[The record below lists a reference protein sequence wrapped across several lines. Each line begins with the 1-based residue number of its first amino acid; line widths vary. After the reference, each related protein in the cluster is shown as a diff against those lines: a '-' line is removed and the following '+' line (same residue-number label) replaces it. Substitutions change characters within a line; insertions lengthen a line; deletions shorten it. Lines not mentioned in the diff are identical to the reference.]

1 MPTENRAAD
10 GQNTAADDAAA
21 TAEALARQDPA
32 NTPRMQAMSAIA
44 KKHEDDIEQ
53 QLAAEGLSS
62 RTTHGELPMESR
74 TPAEIGRGARGHRHA
89 AGAADHPAAPPAG
102 QDAGDQRRPQAVR
115 HRPGPDG
122 GLDGLQVRMKIDGVD
137 RVLTMQ
143 ELRRTAQLDGAAHAR
158 LEQANKL
165 LQEARTAAAAT
176 PKPPVGVEGKTGT
189 GDSSLASEDVTAAAN
204 SLVDALFVGDKD
216 AAVATVKKL
225 LAGAQPA
232 AQQFDPEAIARQ
244 VAPAVRQQLSQEEA
258 EAQFRSDFKDVVKDP
273 LLVSVADRFFEEAMA
288 IDPQKSYAE
297 ALTEAGN
304 STRQW
309 LATQA
314 GTTATGP
321 GTRNS
326 RQGKLEAKA
335 KIDEVN
341 ALSRTDVTQ
350 EPSIPSHS
358 QVIADM
364 RKQRGLEA

>member
-1 MPTENRAAD
+1 MSGA
-10 GQNTAADDAAA
+10 QNTTTTDGPSQEELDAQAR
-21 TAEALARQDPA
+21 ARQDVSQH
-32 NTPRMQAMSAIA
+32 PRMQMMAAIA
-44 KKHEDDIEQ
+44 TKHEDDIEA

-62 RTTHGELPMESR
+62 RVVHGEQPVNDGRTPVELEDDATGTPPVQQTQRQPAKTAATPDVLKQFGSDPVPME
-74 TPAEIGRGARGHRHA
+74 T
-89 AGAADHPAAPPAG
+89 
-102 QDAGDQRRPQAVR
+102 
-115 HRPGPDG
+115 
-122 GLDGLQVRMKIDGVD
+122 LDNLQVRVKIDGVD
-137 RVLTMQ
+137 RVMSLHD
-143 ELRRTAQLDGAAHAR
+143 LRRAAQLDGAAHAR

-165 LQEARTAAAAT
+165 LREAQAAASAA
-176 PKPPVGVEGKTGT
+176 PKPPVGVEGKTAT

-232 AQQFDPEAIARQ
+232 GQQFDPEAIARQ

-288 IDPQKSYAE
+288 IDPQKSYAA

-309 LATQA
+309 LAAQA
-314 GTTATGP
+314 GTTATGQ

-335 KIDEVN
+335 KIDEVS

-350 EPSIPSHS
+350 EPTIPSHS